1 MTLDQDEKHN
11 IVQGEYFVSDD
22 PRLVITTILG
32 SCVAA
37 CMRDP
42 VAGIGGMNHFL
53 LPGEGAGQ
61 EGLRYGA
68 YAMELLV
75 NGLLQRG
82 ARRERLEA
90 KLFGGGRLLK
100 GLTDIGQQNA
110 EFAER
115 FLQDEGIAYGGGS
128 LRGDHARRI
137 QFWPVSGRVRQ
148 QKLVGDTSAFVAE
161 RRPTERRVVQDDME
175 LFDDLGAG
183 RRRPAR
189 QAGNDLELF

>member
-1 MTLDQDEKHN
+1 MSVLADEKHH

-22 PRLVITTILG
+22 PRAVVSTILG

-53 LPGEGAGQ
+53 LPGEGGQ

-82 ARRERLEA
+82 ARRDRLEA

-100 GLTDIGQQNA
+100 GLTDIGGQNA
-110 EFAER
+110 DFAER
-115 FLQDEGIAYGGGS
+115 FLQDEGIAYEGGS
-128 LRGDHARRI
+128 LRGEHARRI
-137 QFWPVSGRVRQ
+137 QFWPATGRVRQ
-148 QKLVGDTSAFVAE
+148 QRLVGDATVFAVEGRPPA
-161 RRPTERRVVQDDME
+161 RRPLSGDIEM
-175 LFDDLGAG
+175 FDDPGAG
-183 RRRPAR
+183 RRSRAPAVS
-189 QAGNDLELF
+189 NDLELF